1 MTLATLIPLVLKL
14 SIALFVFAIGL
25 KATFS
30 DATYLFRRP
39 AQLLR
44 ALLSM
49 NVVMPLF
56 ATFMALTF
64 NLPAPVKIALVALS
78 ISPIPPILP
87 NKALKAGG
95 REDYTIGL
103 LVATALLSVVF
114 VPLAM
119 KLFEGIADVPL
130 QMRARDVAALVFS
143 SVLVPLLLGIA
154 VHHIASA
161 LADRIAKPVGIVAL
175 VLLIIPLLPILFTS
189 ARALLTLV
197 GDGTLLAL
205 AAFALVGII
214 AGHLLGGPNPE
225 NRPVLALATSARH
238 PAMALAI
245 AHANFPNQKAVGA
258 LVLVHVVLSAI
269 IAMPYLNWIKRA
281 HSTST
286 AGEKQIET

>member
-30 DATYLFRRP
+30 DAFCLFRRP

-49 NVVMPLF
+49 NVVMPVF
-56 ATFMALTF
+56 AVLLALTF

-103 LVATALLSVVF
+103 LVATALLSVIF

-119 KLFEGIADVPL
+119 KLFESIAGVPL
-130 QMRARDVAALVFS
+130 QMRARNVAALVLS
-143 SVLVPLLLGIA
+143 SVLVPLLLGIG
-154 VHHIASA
+154 VGRLASA
-161 LADRIAKPVGIVAL
+161 FADRIAKPIAVVA
-175 VLLIIPLLPILFTS
+175 
-189 ARALLTLV
+189 
-197 GDGTLLAL
+197 
-205 AAFALVGII
+205 
-214 AGHLLGGPNPE
+214 
-225 NRPVLALATSARH
+225 
-238 PAMALAI
+238 M
-245 AHANFPNQKAVGA
+245 
-258 LVLVHVVLSAI
+258 
-269 IAMPYLNWIKRA
+269 
-281 HSTST
+281 
-286 AGEKQIET
+286 